1 MTQLV
6 FEEPWQQ
13 CGQQGEEGEEVGP
26 PAGELLLQGPALFRG
41 TRVKDAKE
49 MESTKLNGQLN
60 LREQRVNQ
68 MLLIFFFLES
78 SSFLCSPPP
87 SITRIS
93 A

>member
-13 CGQQGEEGEEVGP
+13 CGQQGEEGQEVGP

-49 MESTKLNGQLN
+49 MESIKLNGQLN
-60 LREQRVNQ
+60 LREQSQSNATH
-68 MLLIFFFLES
+68 FFLS
-78 SSFLCSPPP
+78 GILLFSLLSTSLNH
-87 SITRIS
+87 
-93 A
+93 